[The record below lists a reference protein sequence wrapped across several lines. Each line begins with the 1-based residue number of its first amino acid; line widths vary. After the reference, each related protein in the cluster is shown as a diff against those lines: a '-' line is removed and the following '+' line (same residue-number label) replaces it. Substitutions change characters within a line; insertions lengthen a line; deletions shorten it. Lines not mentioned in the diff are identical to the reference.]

1 MTDSEK
7 RAHDLAVM
15 YTRYTLDKDI
25 AESEGHISLPPDDE
39 FAVLDIYQEAYST
52 FLAGFSEE

>member
-7 RAHDLAVM
+7 RAHDLAVI
-15 YTRYTLDKDI
+15 YTRYTLDKNI
-25 AESEGHISLPPDDE
+25 AESEGHNSLPSDYK